1 MSPMSFRTLDLNL
14 LKVFEALMTEGSV
27 TRAANALVMTQPA
40 VSNAL
45 ARLRDALGDP
55 LFVRSGTGIRPTQ
68 RAVALWDPIGDA
80 LDSVRGALD
89 EKIFDSR
96 RAQTEFSLSMSDYV
110 ASLVMPRILNRF
122 AEVSPNA
129 RIRTVPNTIVGIADQ
144 LEDNRV
150 DCVLSVYVNEAQHPA
165 LIRSRSLWTVDY
177 ACFMRQGH
185 PLAAGKRLSTRSF
198 LNAKHV
204 DVSLAGRTLPTY
216 DQFLASRGLS
226 RNLVA
231 IVNHYGTAYEVVR
244 QSDLIGVLPR
254 DLRAQSRH
262 APFLHAVPLPLRAP
276 PRIVSLFWH
285 QRNDTVPAQRWL
297 RETLVELFAR
307 IE

>member
-1 MSPMSFRTLDLNL
+1 MSLSFRALDLNL

-27 TRAANALVMTQPA
+27 TRAASALTMTQPA

-68 RAVALWDPIGDA
+68 RAVVLWEPIGEA
-80 LDSVRGALD
+80 LESVRSALD
-89 EKIFDSR
+89 EQEFDPG

-110 ASLVMPRILNRF
+110 ASLVMPNLMNHLGDV
-122 AEVSPNA
+122 APKA
-129 RIRTVPNTIVGIADQ
+129 RVHTVPNTILDIADQ

-150 DCVLSVYVNEAQHPA
+150 DCVLSVYVNEAQQPTA
-165 LIRSRSLWTVDY
+165 IRSRSLWTVDY
-177 ACFMRQGH
+177 ACFMRRDH
-185 PLAAGKRLSTRSF
+185 PLAAQKRLSTRTF
-198 LNAKHV
+198 LNARHV
-204 DVSLAGRTLPTY
+204 DVTLAGKRLPSY
-216 DQFLASRGLS
+216 DLFLASRGLS

-231 IVNHYGTAYEVVR
+231 TVNHYSAAYETVR
-244 QSDLIGVLPR
+244 QSDLIAVLPR
-254 DLRAQSRH
+254 DLRSESRH
-262 APFLHAVPLPLRAP
+262 APFLHAMPLPLQAP

-297 RETLVELFAR
+297 RETLVGMFAKSD
-307 IE
+307 